1 MAWYNFWKNN
11 KNNKVGKVIFTQ
23 NGTIARVGSFGDN
36 LLASDTVQQCIAA
49 IAKEMKKLE
58 PRHVRFNETKTTCSL
73 VNDDLNKLLK
83 KPNENMTTSDF
94 LEKIIWILYA
104 RDNCFI
110 YPEYELVQNEYGRI
124 YRKYKSFRVILYQTV
139 ELQSENDTVVNVKFY
154 YPDGSSLLIPY
165 SSLIHLKRNYGLNDV
180 FGGDKYGKPNNEAL
194 LKTVQI
200 SHNLLES
207 VEEGIKAS
215 YAINGILK
223 YNTMLADDKMSAAID
238 RFNESLEKN
247 ASRIVPLDMKAEYI
261 PVTRDVKMVDKDTLD
276 FLDKKQLRNYGV
288 SQNILDGTATAEEKR
303 AFYETTLEPLIT
315 SFNQA
320 FTNCL
325 FTDGELAR
333 GNEIVFYY
341 NKAETMTNQQK
352 IEQITIMSN
361 VGAITRNE
369 IRELL
374 GYPPMETE
382 AGNEYI
388 YSLNYGEVSKKE
400 EVSKEEV
407 ADEN

>member
-1 MAWYNFWKNN
+1 MAWYNFWKNKNTN
-11 KNNKVGKVIFTQ
+11 KSGKVLLTQ
-23 NGTIARVGSFGDN
+23 NGSIARVGSFGDN
-36 LLASDTVQQCIAA
+36 LLASDTIQQCIAA

-58 PRHVRFNETKTTCSL
+58 PRHVRFNVTKTTCEL

-110 YPEYELVQNEYGRI
+110 YPEYEIKMDDYGALK
-124 YRKYKSFRVILYQTV
+124 RKYKSFRVILYDTV
-139 ELQSENDTVVNVKFY
+139 ELQTNDRDDVVNVKFY
-154 YPDGSSLLIPY
+154 YPDGSSLLMPY
-165 SSLIHLKRNYGLNDV
+165 SNVIHLKRNFGLNDV
-180 FGGDKYGKPNNEAL
+180 FGGDKFGKPNNDAL

-200 SHNLLES
+200 NHNLLDS

-238 RFNESLEKN
+238 KFNESLENNK
-247 ASRIVPLDMKAEYI
+247 SRIVPLDMKAEYV

-276 FLDKKQLRNYGV
+276 FLDKKILRNYGV

-315 SFNQA
+315 SLNQV
-320 FTNCL
+320 FTNHL
-325 FTDGELAR
+325 FSDYELAR

-388 YSLNYGEVSKKE
+388 YSLNYGEVSKQE
-400 EVSKEEV
+400 GG
-407 ADEN
+407 AIDE

>member
-1 MAWYNFWKNN
+1 MAWYNFWK
-11 KNNKVGKVIFTQ
+11 KNNHDKSGQVMITQ
-23 NGTIARVGSFGDN
+23 NGSYARVGSFGDN
-36 LLASDTVQQCIAA
+36 LLSSDTVQQCIAA

-83 KPNENMTTSDF
+83 KPNGNMTTSDF
-94 LEKIIWILYA
+94 LEKIMWILYA

-110 YPEYELVQNEYGRI
+110 YPEYDGLTSDAYGALK
-124 YRKYKSFRVILYQTV
+124 RKYKSFRVILYQDV
-139 ELQSENDTVVNVKFY
+139 ELQIDKDDKIVNVKFY
-154 YPDGSSLLIPY
+154 YPDGSTLLIPY
-165 SSLIHLKRNYGLNDV
+165 SNAIHLKRNFGLNDV
-180 FGGDKYGKPNNEAL
+180 FGGDKFGRPNNEAL

-207 VEEGIKAS
+207 VEEGINAS

-223 YNTMLADDKMSAAID
+223 YNTMLADDKIAAAID
-238 RFNESLEKN
+238 AFNESLEKN
-247 ASRIVPLDMKAEYI
+247 KSKIVGLDMKAEYVPI
-261 PVTRDVKMVDKDTLD
+261 KKDVKMVDKDTLD
-276 FLDKKQLRNYGV
+276 FLDKKILRNYGV

-315 SFNQA
+315 SLNQA

-325 FTDGELAR
+325 FTEGELSR

-388 YSLNYGEVSKKE
+388 YSLNYSEVSKGNKE
-400 EVSKEEV
+400 GGAINE
-407 ADEN
+407 

>member
-1 MAWYNFWKNN
+1 MAWYNFWK
-11 KNNKVGKVIFTQ
+11 KNNTNKSGKVLVTQ
-23 NGTIARVGSFGDN
+23 NGSIARIGSFGDN
-36 LLASDTVQQCIAA
+36 LLASDTIQQCIAA
-49 IAKEMKKLE
+49 LAKEMKKLE
-58 PRHVRFNETKTTCSL
+58 PRHVRFNETKTTCTL

-83 KPNENMTTSDF
+83 KPNENMTSSDF
-94 LEKIIWILYA
+94 LEKIVWILCS

-110 YPEYELVQNEYGRI
+110 YPEYEIKMDAYGALK
-124 YRKYKSFRVILYQTV
+124 RKYKSFRVILYDTA
-139 ELQSENDTVVNVKFY
+139 ELQTNDKDSIVNVKFY
-154 YPDGSSLLIPY
+154 YPDGSSLLVPY
-165 SSLIHLKRNYGLNDV
+165 SNLIHLKRNYGLNDV
-180 FGGDKYGKPNNEAL
+180 FGGDKLGRPNNDAL

-200 SHNLLES
+200 SHNLLDS

-238 RFNESLEKN
+238 KFNESLENNK
-247 ASRIVPLDMKAEYI
+247 SRIVPLDMKAEYV
-261 PVTRDVKMVDKDTLD
+261 PVTRDVKMIDKDTLD
-276 FLDKKQLRNYGV
+276 FLDKKILRNYGV

-315 SFNQA
+315 SLNQA

-325 FTDGELAR
+325 FSDYELAR

-341 NKAETMTNQQK
+341 NKAETMTNEQK

-374 GYPPMETE
+374 GYPPMETD

-388 YSLNYGEVSKKE
+388 YSLNYGEVSKQNE
-400 EVSKEEV
+400 GG
-407 ADEN
+407 AIDE

>member
-1 MAWYNFWKNN
+1 MAWYNFWKNKNTN
-11 KNNKVGKVIFTQ
+11 KAGKVLITQ
-23 NGTIARVGSFGDN
+23 NGSYARIGSFGDN
-36 LLASDTVQQCIAA
+36 LLASDTIQQCIAA
-49 IAKEMKKLE
+49 LAKEMKKLE
-58 PRHVRFNETKTTCSL
+58 PRHVRFNETKTTCTL

-83 KPNENMTTSDF
+83 KPNENMTVSDF
-94 LEKIIWILYA
+94 LEKIIWILCS

-110 YPEYELVQNEYGRI
+110 YPEYEIKEDAYGALK
-124 YRKYKSFRVILYQTV
+124 RKYTSFRVILYDTA
-139 ELQSENDTVVNVKFY
+139 ELQTNDKDSIINVKFY
-154 YPDGSSLLIPY
+154 YPDGSSLLVPY
-165 SSLIHLKRNYGLNDV
+165 SNLIHLKRNYGLNDV
-180 FGGDKYGKPNNEAL
+180 FGGDKFGRPNNDAL

-200 SHNLLES
+200 NHNLLDS

-238 RFNESLEKN
+238 KFNESLENNK
-247 ASRIVPLDMKAEYI
+247 SRIVPLDMKAEYV
-261 PVTRDVKMVDKDTLD
+261 PVTRDVKMIDKDTLD
-276 FLDKKQLRNYGV
+276 FLDKKILRNYGV

-315 SFNQA
+315 SLNQA

-325 FTDGELAR
+325 FSDYELAR

-388 YSLNYGEVSKKE
+388 YSLNYSEVSKQNE
-400 EVSKEEV
+400 GG
-407 ADEN
+407 AIDE